1 MSQTLELTLDLTMD
15 DVRDVLRAI
24 ATSDEPEREVQ
35 AVGLGMNDLPE
46 LVSSP
51 SSEILSDEARAWDR
65 ALSLVLTQPYESVVE
80 AQNGLL
86 IFWDLVCRGPKG
98 RGKGISDMPL
108 NPTGFRRFSV
118 ALALLHRIEE
128 TEVDWTTAF
137 D

>member
-65 ALSLVLTQPYESVVE
+65 ALPLVLTQDYKSVGEAES
-80 AQNGLL
+80 GLL
-86 IFWDLVCRGPKG
+86 AFWDLVCRGHSG
-98 RGKGISDMPL
+98 DRSSEVAL
-108 NPTGFRRFSV
+108 SRTGFRRFSV